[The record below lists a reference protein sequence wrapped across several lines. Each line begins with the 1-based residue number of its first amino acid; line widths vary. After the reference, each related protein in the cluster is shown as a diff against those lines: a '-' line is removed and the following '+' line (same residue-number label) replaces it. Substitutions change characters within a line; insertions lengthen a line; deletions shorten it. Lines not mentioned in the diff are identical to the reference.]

1 MIRIRASRPGS
12 GRPSSY
18 RPEHAASLRSY
29 FESAV
34 QRIDELLTS
43 GQREN
48 LLFPTAAAWCHK
60 QGVNRHSLCR
70 WEKHPEFKAAHD
82 FCRQLQRDLN
92 RLALEQGLKFTLKE
106 SET

>member
-1 MIRIRASRPGS
+1 MIRIRASRPGG
-12 GRPSSY
+12 GRPTTFK
-18 RPEHAASLRSY
+18 PAHAVSLRDY
-29 FESAV
+29 FESTV

-48 LLFPTAAAWCHK
+48 LPFPTAAAWCRK

-70 WEKHPEFKAAHD
+70 WAKHPEFKAAHD

-92 RLALEQGLKFTLKE
+92 RLALEQGLKFTLMDQQ
-106 SET
+106 